1 MIMDKIELLINGL
14 PAPNAARR
22 FLDQLVEK
30 HAAQSAKLHKKEA
43 LLSDAV
49 TLASFSPLLATTMLQ
64 HPDYL
69 WWLERKRRDSG
80 VRSVEELVESLAQ
93 FNLTNSTL
101 EPQVQYARFRRRELL
116 RIYLRDIRRL
126 ATIAEITEEISNLAD
141 AILESALK
149 QAQHEMDK
157 RYGQP
162 QQTDEKGRATTA
174 RFCIGALGKLGSRE
188 LNYSSD
194 IDLLFLYSAEGS
206 TSGTGSRGEVTNR
219 EYFVKLSEYIVK
231 LVSHQSG
238 EGAAYRVD
246 LRLRPHGSLGAIA
259 LSVTDTAKYCKAEAR
274 AWERQVLIRS
284 RGCAGDIELFKEF
297 FTAVENLI
305 FAKGETVES
314 ALANVRR
321 SKERID
327 QEQINRRGY
336 NVKLGRGGI
345 REIEFIAQ
353 ALQLAF
359 GGHDEWLRAPHTL
372 ISLSRLADRKHLAE
386 SELTEM
392 AAAYVFLRRTEHV
405 LQMENGLQTHTVP
418 EDVDKLALLARRMDF
433 AGGGDFERDLDAHT
447 ANVSHTFARVFGE
460 FAVAEPADIE
470 ITEVPNAVDRTR
482 SYVLASIEKSEVDFA
497 PTDRETT
504 VFERLTEVSPHFATM
519 LAANPQLATELPDPD
534 KEFVEPNYAAGMID
548 AIESERDFGA
558 RLSAMRRAWHRYL
571 LNIVVR
577 DIYGKIS
584 IRDAKRL
591 QTLLAEASI
600 AAALRAV
607 RDELANRY
615 QDQTLQLDLAIMAL
629 GKLGGRGVDYD
640 SDLDL
645 IVVYF
650 DPKHVIA
657 GVTAAEF
664 YSRVVELFTTALS
677 SMTRDGSLYRVDL
690 RLRPFGSK
698 GMSAIS
704 IDAFL
709 TYIAETAA
717 VWEMLAFVK
726 LRFAAGDPSIGRNV
740 ETETRRLIH
749 TRAAAIDGAI
759 LAEETRRVRLALEQQ
774 RARTRRGS
782 DIDIKYGSGGML
794 DVYFAMRYV
803 QLRHNVPDGTLPGSP
818 PYEGGAAAAA
828 FQAADGVV
836 FSNDDRSTPTML
848 DQLAAHPSLI
858 SHLSSLTS
866 LRDGYT
872 FLAEL
877 DHNLRLTVGRTTRVP
892 LANQHALSTIASRM
906 RLDSPSELLESLTA
920 HRLAIRDAF
929 ERITGE

>member
-1 MIMDKIELLINGL
+1 MTKIDQLIRGL
-14 PAPNAARR
+14 PDPEAARR
-22 FLDQLVEK
+22 FLDQLDEK
-30 HAAQSAKLHKKEA
+30 HAPQAVKLRKNEA
-43 LLSDAV
+43 LLSDAI

-64 HPDYL
+64 HPEYL

-80 VRSVEELVESLAQ
+80 VRSIDELVESLAQ

-101 EPQVQYARFRRRELL
+101 EPQVLYARFRRRELL

-149 QAQHEMDK
+149 QARSEMDK
-157 RYGQP
+157 RFGQP
-162 QQTDEKGRATTA
+162 QQTDDKGRPTTA
-174 RFCIGALGKLGSRE
+174 RFCIAALGKLGSRE

-231 LVSHQSG
+231 LVAHQSG

-259 LSVTDTAKYCKAEAR
+259 LTVADTARYCKDEAR

-297 FTAVENLI
+297 FAAVQNLI
-305 FAKGETVES
+305 FSKKETVES

-336 NVKLGRGGI
+336 NVKLGHGGI
-345 REIEFIAQ
+345 REIEFLAQ

-359 GGHDEWLRAPHTL
+359 GGKDEWLRAPHTL
-372 ISLSRLADRKHLAE
+372 ISLSRLSDRKYLTE
-386 SELTEM
+386 SELTGM
-392 AAAYVFLRRTEHV
+392 AAAYEFLRRTEHV

-418 EDVDKLALLARRMDF
+418 EDADKLALLARRMDF
-433 AGGGDFERDLDAHT
+433 AGGGDFERDLHAHT
-447 ANVSHTFARVFGE
+447 TNVSRTFARVFGE
-460 FAVAEPADIE
+460 FAVAEPVDIE

-482 SYVLASIEKSEVDFA
+482 SYVLASIEKSEFDFMPSEGDA
-497 PTDRETT
+497 G

-519 LAANPQLATELPDPD
+519 LAANPQLAAELPDPEAD
-534 KEFVEPNYAAGMID
+534 FDEPNYAAGMLD
-548 AIESERDFGA
+548 AVESERDFGA

-577 DIYGKIS
+577 DIYSKIT
-584 IRDAKRL
+584 IREAKRL
-591 QTLLAEASI
+591 QTALAEASI
-600 AAALRAV
+600 GAALRAV
-607 RDELANRY
+607 RDELAHRY
-615 QDQTLQLDLAIMAL
+615 QDQSIQLDLAIMAL

-640 SDLDL
+640 TDLDL
-645 IVVYF
+645 VIVYF
-650 DPKHVIA
+650 DPKHAIA
-657 GVTAAEF
+657 GVTASEF
-664 YSRVVELFTTALS
+664 YSRAVELFTTALS

-709 TYIAETAA
+709 NYIEETAA

-726 LRFAAGDPSIGRNV
+726 LRFAGGDPSIGLNV

-749 TRAAAIDGAI
+749 TRAAAIDPAT

-794 DVYFAMRYV
+794 DVYFAMRYL
-803 QLRHNVPDGTLPGSP
+803 QLLHNVPDGSVPGSP
-818 PYEGGAAAAA
+818 PYEGGVAAAALK
-828 FQAADGVV
+828 AADGVV
-836 FSNDDRSTPTML
+836 LDANDRSTPAML
-848 DQLAAHPSLI
+848 TRLAEHPSL
-858 SHLSSLTS
+858 HPQLSTLNSLK
-866 LRDGYT
+866 DGYT

-892 LANQHALSTIASRM
+892 LANQHALTTIASRM
-906 RLDSPSELLESLTA
+906 ELNSAADLIEQLTS

-929 ERITGE
+929 ERITG